1 MSRIFEG
8 AFNERI
14 KNTPPS
20 KIRKFFDLVVNTPG
34 VISLGVGEPDFTTPW
49 HIRESSFY
57 SLEKGYTTYTS
68 NKGLIELRRAIS
80 KYLTKYDVEYNPED
94 EVLVTIGVS
103 EAVDLALRVLV
114 DAGDEVL
121 VPDPSYVSYSPLIG
135 LAGGDAVPLKTSCE
149 SGFKITAED
158 LEAATTEFTKVLIL
172 TFPNN
177 PTGAILTKEEL
188 EKLAEVI
195 IRHDLIVISDE
206 IYSELTYDGFHTSI
220 ASLPGM
226 RERTILLN
234 GFSKAYAMTG
244 WRVGYAC
251 GPENVISMMNR
262 IHQYSILCAP
272 VMGQLA
278 AVEALENGHKEMKQ
292 MVMSY
297 NYRRNSMVNGFNK
310 IGLECSLPQGA
321 FYAFPSIKSTG
332 MSSDEFAEKLLL
344 AEKVAVVPG
353 TAFGEM
359 GEGYI
364 RCCYAAS
371 LADINEAVKRMDRFL
386 QGNRSKG
393 DVSKCLELSTASST

>member
-1 MSRIFEG
+1 MSMVFEKG
-8 AFNERI
+8 LNEKI
-14 KNTPPS
+14 KMTPPS

-34 VISLGVGEPDFTTPW
+34 VISLGVGEPDFMTPW
-49 HIRESSFY
+49 HIREASFY

-94 EVLVTIGVS
+94 EILVTIGVS
-103 EAVDLALRVLV
+103 EGVDLALRVLV
-114 DAGDEVL
+114 EAGDEIL

-135 LAGGDAVPLKTSCE
+135 LAGGVSVPLKTSCE
-149 SGFKITAED
+149 NAFKITADE
-158 LEAATTEFTKVLIL
+158 LEAAITPKTKALIL

-206 IYSELTYDGFHTSI
+206 IYAELTYDGVHTSV

-226 RERTILLN
+226 QERTILLN

-278 AVEALENGHKEMKQ
+278 AVEALENGNKEMKQ

-321 FYAFPSIKSTG
+321 FYAFPSVKNTG

-371 LADINEAVKRMDRFL
+371 QADINEAVKRMDRFL
-386 QGNRSKG
+386 TRAGGDASKI
-393 DVSKCLELSTASST
+393 SALSTG

>member
-1 MSRIFEG
+1 MSEVFER
-8 AFNERI
+8 AIN
-14 KNTPPS
+14 KKVKVTPPS

-34 VISLGVGEPDFTTPW
+34 VISLGVGEPDFMTPW
-49 HIRESSFY
+49 HIREASFY

-68 NKGLIELRRAIS
+68 NKGLIELRKAIS
-80 KYLTKYDVEYNPED
+80 KYLLKYQVEYDPEE

-103 EAVDLALRVLV
+103 EGVDLALRVLIE
-114 DAGDEVL
+114 DGDEIL

-135 LAGGDAVPLKTSCE
+135 LAGGVAVALKTSAE
-149 SGFKITAED
+149 DAFKITAEI
-158 LEAATTEFTKVLIL
+158 LEKAITPKTKALIL

-177 PTGAILTKEEL
+177 PTGALLTKEEL

-226 RERTILLN
+226 WERTILLN
-234 GFSKAYAMTG
+234 GFSKAFAMTG

-251 GPENVISMMNR
+251 GPENIITMMNR

-278 AVEALENGHKEMKQ
+278 AVEALENGNKEMKQ

-310 IGLECSLPQGA
+310 IGLECDLPQGA
-321 FYAFPSIKSTG
+321 FYAFPSIRETG
-332 MSSDEFAEKLLL
+332 MTSDEFAEKLLQ

-364 RCCYAAS
+364 RCCYASS
-371 LADINEAVKRMDRFL
+371 LEDIKEATIRIDRFL
-386 QGNRSKG
+386 QSNIK
-393 DVSKCLELSTASST
+393 LEETLA

>member
-1 MSRIFEG
+1 MSEVFER
-8 AFNERI
+8 AINKRI
-14 KNTPPS
+14 KVTPPS

-34 VISLGVGEPDFTTPW
+34 VISLGVGEPDFMTPW
-49 HIRESSFY
+49 HIREASFY

-68 NKGLIELRRAIS
+68 NKGLIELRKAIS
-80 KYLTKYDVEYNPED
+80 KYLLKYQVEYDPEE

-103 EAVDLALRVLV
+103 EGVDLALRVLIE
-114 DAGDEVL
+114 DGDEIL

-135 LAGGDAVPLKTSCE
+135 LAGGVAVALKTSAKDA
-149 SGFKITAED
+149 FKITAD
-158 LEAATTEFTKVLIL
+158 GLEKAITPKTKALIL

-177 PTGAILTKEEL
+177 PTGAILTKKEL
-188 EKLAEVI
+188 EKLTEVI

-206 IYSELTYDGFHTSI
+206 IYSELTYDGVHTSI
-220 ASLPGM
+220 ASLPRM
-226 RERTILLN
+226 WERTILLN
-234 GFSKAYAMTG
+234 GFSKAFAMTG

-251 GPENVISMMNR
+251 GPENIITMMNR

-278 AVEALENGHKEMKQ
+278 AVEALENGNKEMKQ

-310 IGLECSLPQGA
+310 IGLGCGLPQGA
-321 FYAFPSIKSTG
+321 FYAFPSIRETG
-332 MSSDEFAEKLLL
+332 MTSDEFAEKLLQ

-364 RCCYAAS
+364 RCCYASS
-371 LADINEAVKRMDRFL
+371 LEDIKEATIRIDRFL
-386 QGNRSKG
+386 QSNAN
-393 DVSKCLELSTASST
+393 LEETLA

>member
-1 MSRIFEG
+1 MSEVFER
-8 AFNERI
+8 AIN
-14 KNTPPS
+14 KKVKVTPPS

-34 VISLGVGEPDFTTPW
+34 VISLGVGEPDFMTPW
-49 HIRESSFY
+49 HIREASFY

-68 NKGLIELRRAIS
+68 NKGLIELRKAIC
-80 KYLTKYDVEYNPED
+80 KYLLKYQVEYDPEE

-103 EAVDLALRVLV
+103 EGVDLALRVLIE
-114 DAGDEVL
+114 DGDEIL

-135 LAGGDAVPLKTSCE
+135 LAGGVAVALRTSAEDA
-149 SGFKITAED
+149 FKITAEI
-158 LEAATTEFTKVLIL
+158 LEKAITPKTKALIL

-226 RERTILLN
+226 WERTILLN
-234 GFSKAYAMTG
+234 GFSKAFAMTG

-251 GPENVISMMNR
+251 GPENIITMMNR

-278 AVEALENGHKEMKQ
+278 AVEALENGNKEMKQ

-297 NYRRNSMVNGFNK
+297 NYRRNSMVSGFNK
-310 IGLECSLPQGA
+310 IGLECGLPQGA
-321 FYAFPSIKSTG
+321 FYAFPSIRETG
-332 MSSDEFAEKLLL
+332 MTSDEFAEKLLQ

-364 RCCYAAS
+364 RCCYASS
-371 LADINEAVKRMDRFL
+371 LEDIKEATIRIDRFL
-386 QGNRSKG
+386 QSNIN
-393 DVSKCLELSTASST
+393 LEETLA

>member
-1 MSRIFEG
+1 MSDVFEK
-8 AFNERI
+8 AINQRV
-14 KNTPPS
+14 KVTPPS

-34 VISLGVGEPDFTTPW
+34 VISLGVGEPDFMTPW
-49 HIRESSFY
+49 HIREASFY

-68 NKGLIELRRAIS
+68 NKGLLELRKAIS
-80 KYLTKYDVEYNPED
+80 KYLTKYQVEYDPEE

-103 EAVDLALRVLV
+103 EGVDLALRVLIEE
-114 DAGDEVL
+114 GDEIL

-135 LAGGDAVPLKTSCE
+135 LAGGVAVALKTSAKDA
-149 SGFKITAED
+149 FKITAD
-158 LEAATTEFTKVLIL
+158 SLEKAITPKTKALIL

-177 PTGAILTKEEL
+177 PTGAILNKEEL

-206 IYSELTYDGFHTSI
+206 IYSELTYDGVHTSI

-226 RERTILLN
+226 WERTLLLN

-251 GPENVISMMNR
+251 GPASIISMMNR

-278 AVEALENGHKEMKQ
+278 AVEALENGLKEMKQ
-292 MVMSY
+292 MIMSY

-321 FYAFPSIKSTG
+321 FYAFPSIKATG
-332 MSSDEFAEKLLL
+332 MDSDEFAEKLLE

-371 LADINEAVKRMDRFL
+371 LPDINEAVKRMDRFL
-386 QGNRSKG
+386 QSIRTSEKAYNDS
-393 DVSKCLELSTASST
+393 DLSSASSS

>member
-1 MSRIFEG
+1 M
-8 AFNERI
+8 
-14 KNTPPS
+14 
-20 KIRKFFDLVVNTPG
+20 
-34 VISLGVGEPDFTTPW
+34 TPW
-49 HIRESSFY
+49 HIREASFY
-57 SLEKGYTTYTS
+57 SLEKDYTTYTS

-80 KYLTKYDVEYNPED
+80 KYLTKHDVEYNPED
-94 EVLVTIGVS
+94 EILVTIGVS
-103 EAVDLALRVLV
+103 EGVDLVLRVLV
-114 DAGDEVL
+114 KAEDEIL

-135 LAGGDAVPLKTSCE
+135 LAIGVSVPLKPSCE
-149 SGFKITAED
+149 NAFKITADE
-158 LEAATTEFTKVLIL
+158 LEAAITPKTKALIL

-195 IRHDLIVISDE
+195 IHHDLIVISDE
-206 IYSELTYDGFHTSI
+206 IYAELTYDGVHASVT
-220 ASLPGM
+220 SLPGM
-226 RERTILLN
+226 QERTILLN

-244 WRVGYAC
+244 WRVGYVR

-262 IHQYSILCAP
+262 IHQYSILCTP

-278 AVEALENGHKEMKQ
+278 VVEALENGNKEMKQ

-321 FYAFPSIKSTG
+321 FYAFPSAKNTG
-332 MSSDEFAEKLLL
+332 LSSDEFAERLVL

-371 LADINEAVKRMDRFL
+371 QADINEAVKRMDRFL
-386 QGNRSKG
+386 TRTGGDASKI
-393 DVSKCLELSTASST
+393 SASSTG